1 MKISGP
7 VLADH
12 LLPTGLPGG
21 QGLNKECQAL
31 SADGA
36 GGEFFLIFPPYYEVM
51 KIFIMSG
58 KSKKF
63 ELQNDSSVSYKQKSP
78 LQ

>member
-31 SADGA
+31 SADGP
-36 GGEFFLIFPPYYEVM
+36 GGEFFLIA
-51 KIFIMSG
+51 
-58 KSKKF
+58 
-63 ELQNDSSVSYKQKSP
+63 NSVSEF
-78 LQ
+78 

>member
-31 SADGA
+31 SADGP
-36 GGEFFLIFPPYYEVM
+36 GGEFFLIFSYA
-51 KIFIMSG
+51 
-58 KSKKF
+58 
-63 ELQNDSSVSYKQKSP
+63 SSSTLYPCQ
-78 LQ
+78 